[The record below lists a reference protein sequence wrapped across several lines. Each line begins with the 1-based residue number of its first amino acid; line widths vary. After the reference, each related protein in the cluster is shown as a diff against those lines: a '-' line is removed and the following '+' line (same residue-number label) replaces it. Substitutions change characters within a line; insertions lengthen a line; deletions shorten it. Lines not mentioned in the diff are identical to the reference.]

1 MFDLNH
7 AYTLD
12 KIIIFKHEVVVAPI
26 TNFRFLD
33 KMHVIEYNIVR
44 SLVLMQLK

>member
-26 TNFRFLD
+26 TKFRFLD